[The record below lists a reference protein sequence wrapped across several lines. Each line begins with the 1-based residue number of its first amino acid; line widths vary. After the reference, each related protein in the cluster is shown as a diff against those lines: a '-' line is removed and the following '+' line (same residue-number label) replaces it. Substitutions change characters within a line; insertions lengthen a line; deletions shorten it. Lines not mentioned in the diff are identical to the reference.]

1 MNTQRF
7 SMRVLLNDNRSSPDE
22 LSVSKDVLG
31 LRPRNRELNSH
42 RHLCL
47 MLTSCSCPEEK
58 EEFAGPWVIP
68 RVEDGLSEGEDEEPK
83 RKSNINDMDFLKKT
97 VSVGKQTR
105 IDSQSGNPQID
116 PLLAQKTKLY
126 SQVKKNTVM
135 SKRDQTWQESLK
147 NQLEAE
153 LERRVLEA
161 LDTSASE
168 RARRINVNVEG
179 QKNDRCE
186 ITEDLLQ
193 ALPLSLLSDT
203 ESPIR
208 AVTHLGLP
216 DCHRVWASHLSD
228 TKSVLKQCHKIKGL
242 ETSMKEL
249 FHSSLQQSD
258 FNAFPAGVY
267 ALEHNI
273 QLGLGSKDSTTKGL
287 MRDRDLP
294 LLDRKHLKKFKKYS
308 KEGFLEIISRKGN
321 CKLKEGS
328 NDTNGVTLIRHGP
341 FWPPGFGPLYSTP
354 SHIINCPENE
364 ALWHKIEQ
372 VSDGTAVELSD
383 SEAQNKL
390 SRGKHLVFDSRRN
403 NKGSIPYS
411 IPEDWAP
418 SLVFESR
425 FESGNL
431 HQAWR
436 VGQYEYDLMLAVDMF
451 TNRHT
456 QWYYFRIQN
465 TMAGVTYKFK
475 IVNLLKKDSL
485 YNYGMKPLVYSEK
498 DAKEQRIGWFR
509 SGHHITYKPWNKKT
523 FNNFFP
529 YVQHYCLEFQIE
541 FSNKDDTYYLAHC
554 YPYRYTDLKA
564 HLDEIIND
572 SKHLQYFK
580 KEVLCETRAGNSCFL
595 LTITD
600 DTDKE
605 NPEAKLGV
613 VLTARVHPGETQSS
627 WMMKGIL
634 DFLISEEPTA
644 KELRRRCIFKIIPML
659 NPDGVIVGNYRCSLS
674 ARDLNRNY
682 QHPKRELFPTVWHT
696 KKMVEELQKD
706 HYILL
711 YGDLH
716 GHSRKPNAFTYG
728 CSQTGTTCPFGVL
741 DYLRERLFPW
751 LISQRDPERFDW
763 TSCKFHI
770 HKCKESTGRVVMYR
784 QLGLNDSF
792 TLEASFSGAVK
803 EQLAVRH
810 FNIKDYMSIGKTFCE
825 GIMDYISL
833 DENPLKL
840 NEVILNLT
848 YSITAN
854 QRGKSVPTVCS
865 DHSPSE
871 GENKGQKYGGT
882 TAHDECSRQEN
893 GETEF
898 TESDSESNLNQL
910 DAVKGSF
917 KLNSYNDENNLKKQ
931 PKLQKAKNILQ
942 LEDKMSLESLQRCY
956 TMLNQ
961 MNLSETVLESETSE
975 DSNSEFES
983 EVTFYS
989 KTRKKKIQRP
999 SKIRSALPALS
1010 IHQMG
1015 KDRTKQMSRVA
1026 LKSYSPF
1033 VNRYANRSNGGIP
1046 TFAQERLV
1054 ERTAKRVKEMEN
1066 AEKLQEQ
1073 SNSQL
1078 VRKKEGFSHIPVRNH
1093 TFFICTDD
1101 QSNEG
1106 LNRCA
1111 TGNRREPTFS
1121 QCESN
1126 YRNIE
1131 AASALEDACVVC
1143 LTQDK
1148 KSSKYN
1154 STVTSNES
1162 TRKLGLGCQ
1171 PSPFLQ
1177 RLRTKVQVSPL
1188 TDIHKEE
1195 QSQNISIIH

>member
-1 MNTQRF
+1 MKNPKENQISKLEEHTQMKGMN
-7 SMRVLLNDNRSSPDE
+7 DP
-22 LSVSKDVLG
+22 
-31 LRPRNRELNSH
+31 
-42 RHLCL
+42 
-47 MLTSCSCPEEK
+47 
-58 EEFAGPWVIP
+58 AGPQ
-68 RVEDGLSEGEDEEPK
+68 
-83 RKSNINDMDFLKKT
+83 KT
-97 VSVGKQTR
+97 L
-105 IDSQSGNPQID
+105 IDSSRN
-116 PLLAQKTKLY
+116 
-126 SQVKKNTVM
+126 
-135 SKRDQTWQESLK
+135 QTWQESLK

-153 LERRVLEA
+153 LEHRVLET
-161 LDTSASE
+161 LDTSTSE
-168 RARRINVNVEG
+168 RARRFNVNVDE
-179 QKNDRCE
+179 QKNDQCE

-193 ALPLSLLSDT
+193 ALPLNFLSGT
-203 ESPIR
+203 ESPTR
-208 AVTHLGLP
+208 AVTHIGLP
-216 DCHRVWASHLSD
+216 DCHRAWGSHLSD
-228 TKSVLKQCHKIKGL
+228 ALKQCYKIKGL
-242 ETSMKEL
+242 EASMKEL

-258 FNAFPAGVY
+258 FNAFPGGVY
-267 ALEHNI
+267 TLDKNI
-273 QLGLGSKDSTTKGL
+273 QFGLGSKDPTIKGL
-287 MRDRDLP
+287 MRDRVLP
-294 LLDRKHLKKFKKYS
+294 LLDHKQLKKFKKYS
-308 KEGFLEIISRKGN
+308 KEGFLEIISRKRKS
-321 CKLKEGS
+321 KLKEDS
-328 NDTNGVTLIRHGP
+328 NNTNGDPSNRHGP

-354 SHIINCPENE
+354 RHITNCPGSE
-364 ALWHKIEQ
+364 ALWHKIEE
-372 VSDGTAVELSD
+372 VSDSTAVEWHD
-383 SEAQNKL
+383 SQAQNNP
-390 SRGKHLVFDSRRN
+390 SRCKQLVFDSRKN
-403 NKGSIPYS
+403 NKVSIPHS
-411 IPEDWAP
+411 LPEDWAP

-451 TNRHT
+451 TSRHT

-465 TMAGVTYKFK
+465 TVTSVTYKFK

-485 YNYGMKPLVYSEK
+485 YNYGMKPLAYSEK

-509 SGHHITYKPWNKKT
+509 TGHHITYKPWNKKI
-523 FNNFFP
+523 FNNLFP
-529 YVQHYCLEFQIE
+529 CVQHYCLEFQIE
-541 FSNKDDTYYLAHC
+541 FSNKDDTYFLAHC

-572 SKHLQYFK
+572 SKHLPYFK

-600 DTDKE
+600 YAGKE

-634 DFLISEEPTA
+634 DFLISDEPTA
-644 KELRRRCIFKIIPML
+644 KELRQRCIFKIIPML

-682 QHPKRELFPTVWHT
+682 RHPKRELFPTVWHT

-728 CSQTGTTCPFGVL
+728 CSQTGTTCPFEIL
-741 DYLRERLFPW
+741 NFLRERIFPW

-763 TSCKFHI
+763 NSCKFHI

-784 QLGLNDSF
+784 QLGLSDSF

-810 FNIKDYMSIGKTFCE
+810 FNIKDYMSIGKTFCQ

-854 QRGKSVPTVCS
+854 QRKNSNPTVCS
-865 DHSPSE
+865 DFA
-871 GENKGQKYGGT
+871 GEDKRLKYGET
-882 TAHDECSRQEN
+882 IADDVCSRKEN

-898 TESDSESNLNQL
+898 SNSDSESNLIQL
-910 DAVKGSF
+910 DGVKRSF
-917 KLNSYNDENNLKKQ
+917 KTNSDNEENDLKKQ
-931 PKLQKAKNILQ
+931 PKHQQAKNFLQ
-942 LEDKMSLESLQRCY
+942 LEDKMSLESLQQCY
-956 TMLNQ
+956 TLLNQ
-961 MNLSETVLESETSE
+961 MNLSEAVLESETSE
-975 DSNSEFES
+975 NSNSESES

-999 SKIRSALPALS
+999 SPIRSALPALS
-1010 IHQMG
+1010 AHQMDKG
-1015 KDRTKQMSRVA
+1015 RTKQMSRVV
-1026 LKSYSPF
+1026 LKRYSPF

-1046 TFAQERLV
+1046 TFAQERLM

-1073 SNSQL
+1073 SNSHL
-1078 VRKKEGFSHIPVRNH
+1078 LRKKEGFSHIPVRNH
-1093 TFFICTDD
+1093 TFLFCTNH

-1106 LNRCA
+1106 LNRYA
-1111 TGNRREPTFS
+1111 TGNRREPTFL
-1121 QCESN
+1121 QCKSN
-1126 YRNIE
+1126 FSNIE
-1131 AASALEDACVVC
+1131 AASALEDTCGVG

-1148 KSSKYN
+1148 RSSKCN
-1154 STVTSNES
+1154 SIVASNES
-1162 TRKLGLGCQ
+1162 TQKLGPWCQ

-1188 TDIHKEE
+1188 TNIHKEE